1 MTESDPVISHFKML
15 TLHKEILG
23 HFRCDRMVVG
33 QLHVPMQSVPKTTN
47 VVSSNPAHGCTRYN
61 VM

>member
-33 QLHVPMQSVPKTTN
+33 QLHVPYAIS
-47 VVSSNPAHGCTRYN
+47 A
-61 VM
+61 